1 MLILKQMNMFGV
13 TPLRNK
19 NKNRQLVGVE
29 TNTKIKITVGENNVF
44 AIMKTRTSGGNGIKS
59 EIDSIQIKSDT
70 EVSVS
75 SVKYY
80 FTGTGDYFTYDKITE
95 EMKEHYKIIINDYV
109 VFVKNKKTANEIAEK
124 FK

>member
-1 MLILKQMNMFGV
+1 MLTLKQINIFGV

-19 NKNRQLVGVE
+19 NKNRQLVGLE
-29 TNTKIKITVGENNVF
+29 TNHKIKISVGENNVF
-44 AIMKTRTSGGNGIKS
+44 AIMKITTSMGNGIKS
-59 EIDSIQIKSDT
+59 EIDSIQIKSD
-70 EVSVS
+70 SDLS
-75 SVKYY
+75 ISQVKYY
-80 FTGTGDYFTYDKITE
+80 YYFSDEITE